1 MKEFKVIAASSNTN
15 GFGLRGFVLM
25 ARDGQA
31 VEIGQHAYNPC
42 VPVILAKDK
51 IIKVPLKN
59 GQPYFYGQQLGEITV
74 TPLTKAPAKVV
85 AEVWG

>member
-1 MKEFKVIAASSNTN
+1 
-15 GFGLRGFVLM
+15 M

-31 VEIGQHAYNPC
+31 VEIGQHAYNPY

-59 GQPYFYGQQLGEITV
+59 GQPHFYGQQLGEIIV
-74 TPLTKAPAKVV
+74 TPLTKAPANVV
-85 AEVWG
+85 KEVWG